1 MKLMKTYIPKLYDV
15 FQELGLQCSVF
26 LFEWVVTVFSNI
38 FPLSISA
45 RLWDS
50 WLLYGEFYFIKVC
63 LAICLCLW
71 EQVTENGGY
80 EMLIILF
87 KSIDKYITEENL
99 FTKIDEI
106 KLTDKEYEKI
116 KQ

>member
-1 MKLMKTYIPKLYDV
+1 
-15 FQELGLQCSVF
+15 LQCSVF
-26 LFEWVVTVFSNI
+26 LFEWVVTVYSNI

-50 WLLYGEFYFIKVC
+50 WLLYGEFFFIKVC
-63 LAICLCLW
+63 LGVCLCLW

-87 KSIDKYITEENL
+87 KSIDKYVTEENL
-99 FTKIDEI
+99 FTKIDEL
-106 KLTDKEYEKI
+106 KLTEKEYEKV
-116 KQ
+116 KQQVFATPDLEKLI